1 MGSKGRPRL
10 AIPLQLLHIGAVLRE
25 NAEAS
30 TVSRPSVQ
38 VEHQMMAAGEPRN
51 LLGSCDGSQVVD
63 SQEISSLRRQHEA
76 NASMNPA
83 HSAPRQ
89 LLELYPRQSYMYINV
104 QHNGSFV
111 LWAARWRRVYSR
123 TGGTGDLGCP
133 PTEAHASIPADHN
146 QG

>member
-76 NASMNPA
+76 NASMK
-83 HSAPRQ
+83 PRP
-89 LLELYPRQSYMYINV
+89 LCSTPTAGAL
-104 QHNGSFV
+104 
-111 LWAARWRRVYSR
+111 
-123 TGGTGDLGCP
+123 P
-133 PTEAHASIPADHN
+133 PSIIHVHKCA
-146 QG
+146 